1 MLKGKSV
8 LVAGGGGFIG
18 SNLILR
24 LLREGARVRATTH
37 AHPPRIDAA
46 GVEWMEADLRLPGDC
61 VRVCDGM
68 DMVVMAAANTQ
79 GAAVIRTNPMAHVTP
94 NVPMNTYM
102 LDAAYQARVGR
113 FLFISS
119 GAAYPDTAD
128 RAVTEAE
135 MFDGP
140 PHPVYHA
147 VAWMK
152 RYAEILCE
160 TYACRIRE
168 PMPCVVVRPSN
179 VYGPYDKYDFAT
191 SHVTAAQLRRVA
203 ERHRPIE
210 VWGTGADVRDLIYVD
225 DFIEGLVRA
234 LCTDAP
240 YLAVNICSGHG
251 VTVREILE
259 TALAVDGYTDA
270 EVRYDPSKPS
280 TIPVRLIDNALAK
293 EVLGFTAETSL
304 EEGFRRTL
312 AWMRATPGVID
323 VRP

>member
-1 MLKGKSV
+1 MLQGKKV
-8 LVAGGGGFIG
+8 LVAGGGGFVG
-18 SNLILR
+18 ANLILR
-24 LLREGARVRATTH
+24 LLKEGARVRATTH
-37 AHPPRIDAA
+37 VHAPRIAA
-46 GVEWMEADLRLPGDC
+46 PEVEWMAADLRNPEDC
-61 VRVCDGM
+61 ARACAGM
-68 DMVVMAAANTQ
+68 EMVVMAAANTQ
-79 GAAVIRTNPMAHVTP
+79 GAAVIRTNPMSHVTP

-102 LDAAYQARVGR
+102 LDAAYQARVER

-119 GAAYPDTAD
+119 GAAYPDTGE
-128 RAVTEAE
+128 RAVTEPE

-160 TYACRIRE
+160 TYATRIRE

-179 VYGPYDKYDFAT
+179 IYGPYDKYDFAT

-234 LCTDAP
+234 LSVGMP
-240 YLAVNICSGHG
+240 YLAVNICSGLG
-251 VTVREILE
+251 VSVREILE
-259 TALAVDGYTDA
+259 TALAVDGYADA

-280 TIPVRLIDNALAK
+280 TIPVRRMDNALAK
-293 EVLGFTAETSL
+293 EVLGFAAETSL

-312 AWMRATPGVID
+312 AWMRATPGVIA
-323 VRP
+323 V